1 MKKLTKLT
9 LSFLMVFVVLFS
21 IVVPASAA
29 TGSPVTY
36 STSNYGG
43 DKAIT
48 FYVNAKSKSTTKIRY
63 TCTTGHFITN
73 MGSFREHEGYFT
85 VEISGRN
92 SNKESWT
99 NVKKVNIKNVTSKTL
114 PMKGYT
120 QYKIRVWSW
129 KTSTIGA
136 NIGGVCNSINASWC
150 DWAGKKLP
158 TCTFTAYS
166 NVKSITK

>member
-29 TGSPVTY
+29 TKVSH
-36 STSNYGG
+36 STSQYGG
-43 DKAIT
+43 GSAT
-48 FYVNAKSKSTTKIRY
+48 VFYVNAKNKNTTKLRY
-63 TCTTGHFITN
+63 TCTTGHFISNKGTPW
-73 MGSFREHEGYFT
+73 EHEGYF
-85 VEISGRN
+85 EIQIWGRN
-92 SNKESWT
+92 SKESWKYI
-99 NVKKVNIKNVTSKTL
+99 KKVNIKDVSSTTVS
-114 PMKGYT
+114 MSGYT
-120 QYKIRVWSW
+120 QYKIRVYSW
-129 KTSTIGA
+129 KTSTIGQYM
-136 NIGGVCNSINASWC
+136 GGQFNSSNASWC